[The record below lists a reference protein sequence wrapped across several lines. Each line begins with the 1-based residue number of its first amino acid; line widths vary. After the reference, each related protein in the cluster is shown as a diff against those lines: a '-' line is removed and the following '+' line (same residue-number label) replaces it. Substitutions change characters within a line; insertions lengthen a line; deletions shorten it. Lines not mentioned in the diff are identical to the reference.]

1 MTPLPIPRHFDPATV
16 GQVWR
21 VPYAERAAQ
30 AREWAARHS
39 IPPASADSHRVCLL
53 LVDVQNT
60 FCIPGHELFV
70 AGRSGQGAV
79 DDNRRLCGFIYRNL
93 ASITAVAATLDT
105 HGPLQIFHP
114 AFWVDAQGRH
124 PEPYTV
130 VTPADVESGRWRPAP
145 RLAAE
150 VGLPD
155 AAELRAYA
163 LHYTR
168 ELERRGKY
176 ALTIWPY
183 HALLGGI
190 GHALVAAV
198 EEAVFFHSLAR
209 ATPPR
214 FEVKGDHPLTEHYSV
229 LRAEVS
235 TDHHGRTIAA
245 KNDGFIQ
252 RLLDYDAV
260 VLAGQA
266 KSHCVAWTID
276 DLLTEIAARDPR
288 LARKVWLLEDCTS
301 PVVVPGVV
309 DYTDQAD
316 AAFQRFTAAGM
327 RLIRSDA
334 DLTTFGGR
342 QGDGS

>member
-1 MTPLPIPRHFDPATV
+1 MALPIPAHFDPDAV
-16 GQVWR
+16 GRVWR

-30 AREWAARHS
+30 ARAWAERHAIAPS
-39 IPPASADSHRVCLL
+39 ASDRHRVCLL

-70 AGRSGQGAV
+70 AGRSGEGAV
-79 DDNRRLCGFIYRNL
+79 EDNRRLCSFIYRNL
-93 ASITAVAATLDT
+93 AAITSIAATLDT

-114 AFWVDAQGRH
+114 AFWLDAEGRH

-130 VTPADVESGRWRPAP
+130 ITPADVESARWRPEP
-145 RLAAE
+145 RLARE
-150 VGLPD
+150 VGLAD
-155 AAELRAYA
+155 AAELQAYA

-168 ELERRGKY
+168 ELERSGKY

-183 HALLGGI
+183 HALLGGV
-190 GHALVAAV
+190 GHALVPAV
-198 EEAVFFHSLAR
+198 EEAVLFHAIAR
-209 ATPPR
+209 AAPPR

-229 LRAEVS
+229 LRAEVL
-235 TDHHGRTIAA
+235 TDHHGRTIAT
-245 KNDGFIQ
+245 KNDRFIQ
-252 RLLDYDAV
+252 RLLDHDAV

-276 DLLTEIAARDPR
+276 DLLTEIAARDPA

-316 AAFQRFTAAGM
+316 GAFRRFAAAGM
-327 RLIRSDA
+327 RLVRSD
-334 DLTTFGGR
+334 TEEITCG
-342 QGDGS
+342 